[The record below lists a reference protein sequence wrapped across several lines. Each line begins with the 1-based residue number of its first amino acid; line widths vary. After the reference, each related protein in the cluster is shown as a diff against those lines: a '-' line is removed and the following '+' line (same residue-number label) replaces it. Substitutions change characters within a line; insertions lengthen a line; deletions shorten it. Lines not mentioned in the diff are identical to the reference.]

1 MQLGNVIRKGR
12 RWKAEQRKL
21 MYLLRLKKKL
31 RRMSVSIYDILLYII
46 LLLFITNSDKSPTM
60 KEKSLYS
67 IIQLNANV
75 T

>member
-1 MQLGNVIRKGR
+1 
-12 RWKAEQRKL
+12 
-21 MYLLRLKKKL
+21 
-31 RRMSVSIYDILLYII
+31 MSVSIYNILLYII

-75 T
+75 TWVFLYSAKDDSNLKALNIFPVE